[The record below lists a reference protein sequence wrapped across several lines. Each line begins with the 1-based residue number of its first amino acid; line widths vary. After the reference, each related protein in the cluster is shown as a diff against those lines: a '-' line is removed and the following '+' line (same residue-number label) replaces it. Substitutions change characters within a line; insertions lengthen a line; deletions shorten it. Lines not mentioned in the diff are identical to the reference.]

1 MYGDVFVRH
10 ARTRDVGTQHA
21 EKASNAEP
29 RNATGRDGFVMH
41 DLQKPIAR
49 KRGTERTEQTR
60 TKKAPRDDKAEKGEE
75 RGELPVSR

>member
-29 RNATGRDGFVMH
+29 AERNGAGR
-41 DLQKPIAR
+41 IRYAR
-49 KRGTERTEQTR
+49 LAETDREKAGNGANGTDT
-60 TKKAPRDDKAEKGEE
+60 DKEGAA
-75 RGELPVSR
+75 R